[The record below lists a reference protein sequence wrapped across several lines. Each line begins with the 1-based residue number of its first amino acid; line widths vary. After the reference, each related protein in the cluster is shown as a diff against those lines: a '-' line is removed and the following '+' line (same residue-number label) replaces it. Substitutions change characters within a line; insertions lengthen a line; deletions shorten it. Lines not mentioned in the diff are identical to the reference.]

1 MHDLS
6 IETLK
11 QMNLAEFLSRH
22 YGLSFRRCG
31 AVYQC
36 RSPFT
41 DEKKPSFF
49 VRLVEG
55 HWLFKDFS
63 SGAGGSVSGGPCGG
77 MPGGT
82 SGGGASGGLSG
93 GISGSPASTV

>member
-1 MHDLS
+1 MHDLN

-22 YGLSFRRCG
+22 YGLSFRRWR

-41 DEKKPSFF
+41 DKKKASFF

-63 SGAGGSVSGGPCGG
+63 SGAGGSVFDFVQMKEKLAGFCEALGFVRS
-77 MPGGT
+77 
-82 SGGGASGGLSG
+82 SSAGAFV
-93 GISGSPASTV
+93 A